1 MDPTVDIESADL
13 IVRSGEHAE
22 HRTTVRLAGPHTA
35 PIRLAGLLSP
45 GDDPGVF
52 YEVGHLV
59 RLDADRRPGRR
70 AEIQAVVARIW
81 PVFEAAAAGAPIL
94 IQCAPGHTRL
104 WRRALAALGATV
116 EVLQTGVRYRGDV
129 GPSGD
134 DDRILIVTRP
144 RDPPRRISP

>member
-59 RLDADRRPGRR
+59 RLDAATAGGTR
-70 AEIQAVVARIW
+70 AEVLAILARLW
-81 PVFEAAAAGAPIL
+81 PLFEAAADGAPIL
-94 IQCAPGHTRL
+94 IQCTPGHTRL
-104 WRRALAALGATV
+104 WRRALTAIGATV
-116 EVLQTGVRYRGDV
+116 EVLRSGVRYRGDV

-144 RDPPRRISP
+144 GDRG